1 MDSVWFNVFLV
12 VGFGVALLFG
22 WFGVKIFLSY
32 QHTKQKLADSQFWQ
46 EGEASVVSAEVER
59 IVRRDEDSRTVTFLP
74 RVAYTYAVEGQ
85 DYQGDQIGFGKLE
98 FSASRK
104 AKAIMGNYTEG
115 EKVSVFYNPLDPHE
129 AVLERTIFRA
139 SSYLISAL
147 IFILIML
154 VMFGMLIFWWTTANP
169 GVLF

>member
-12 VGFGVALLFG
+12 VSFGVALLFG

-46 EGEASVVSAEVER
+46 EGEASVIASEVER

-74 RVAYTYAVEGQ
+74 RVAYAYVVDGHY
-85 DYQGDQIGFGKLE
+85 YQGDQIGFGRFE
-98 FSASRK
+98 FSAERI
-104 AKAIMGNYTEG
+104 ANGIIGNYPVG
-115 EKVSVFYNPLDPHE
+115 EKVQVFYNPLDPQE
-129 AVLERTIFRA
+129 AVLERTIFRP
-139 SSYLISAL
+139 SSYLISGL
-147 IFILIML
+147 IFILVML
-154 VMFGMLIFWWTTANP
+154 VMISLLIFWWTSANP